1 MGNGNDYVIQ
11 VKGNQMKLKEAI
23 SSFTQ
28 QNEPVDRY
36 ETREK
41 VRGRNEIRQYYT
53 YQGMS
58 AEPFTLWTGLTTI
71 IIVKR
76 SAKRKGRTSSE
87 SSMYISS
94 RTESKASFYA
104 RGIRAHWFIEN
115 KLHWVKDKIWNEDN
129 SLVNGFSLARNM
141 SMVRTFVFNIFKL
154 NNEQSMTV
162 AQEKY
167 ANRLSMCINAINIK
181 NLNKLNF

>member
-1 MGNGNDYVIQ
+1 
-11 VKGNQMKLKEAI
+11 
-23 SSFTQ
+23 
-28 QNEPVDRY
+28 
-36 ETREK
+36 
-41 VRGRNEIRQYYT
+41 
-53 YQGMS
+53 MS
-58 AEPFTLWTGLTTI
+58 AEMDRFDNHNNCEKI
-71 IIVKR
+71 SKEKR
-76 SAKRKGRTSSE
+76 SNQQHVHLKQNRIT
-87 SSMYISS
+87 
-94 RTESKASFYA
+94 SFYA

-167 ANRLSMCINAINIK
+167 ANRLSM
-181 NLNKLNF
+181 

>member
-1 MGNGNDYVIQ
+1 
-11 VKGNQMKLKEAI
+11 MKYANIIPTKECLQ
-23 SSFTQ
+23 SH
-28 QNEPVDRY
+28 PYD
-36 ETREK
+36 
-41 VRGRNEIRQYYT
+41 
-53 YQGMS
+53 
-58 AEPFTLWTGLTTI
+58 LTTI

-76 SAKRKGRTSSE
+76 SAKRKGAACTSQAE
-87 SSMYISS
+87 PNQ
-94 RTESKASFYA
+94 RHFYA

-181 NLNKLNF
+181 NLNILNF